1 MNLVVTKVAW
11 SSAKAELEDIS
22 NEFTAIRMTNHTS
35 CSCQCK
41 VKPTDCDNRT
51 QVYSEE
57 DCSCQCKKRN
67 VLCPSNF
74 RWDPVKCQC
83 VCDPSKVASKC
94 TKRFQLDEK
103 TCRCTCSRKPCKQ
116 AMKVRDPR
124 TCFCKCPRID
134 CPIGL
139 TLDRRT
145 CECVGNLRRVNEE
158 RRL

>member
-1 MNLVVTKVAW
+1 MNLVVTRVAW

-22 NEFTAIRMTNHTS
+22 KELTAVRMTNHTR

-67 VLCPSNF
+67 MLCPLNF

-83 VCDPSKVASKC
+83 LCDPSKVASKC

-103 TCRCTCSRKPCKQ
+103 TCRCTCSTKPCKQ
-116 AMKVRDPR
+116 DMKVRDPR

-134 CPIGL
+134 CPRGL
-139 TLDRRT
+139 KLDRRT
-145 CECVGNLRRVNEE
+145 CECIGSLGRVNEE